1 MITYIYQLE
10 LSNGHTYYTKKI
22 NDIVSFVNDEYCN
35 NELFKKITPN
45 IVRNGINGLCNNPK
59 CIKNIER
66 HNYHQFF
73 KDEFDRRTDG
83 TDKKN
88 QSKRSMNY
96 LYSTIYKEFIVNQHT
111 NTN

>member
-1 MITYIYQLE
+1 MKKQLISSGSDFE
-10 LSNGHTYYTKKI
+10 NEIGYSRAVVC
-22 NDIVSFVNDEYCN
+22 NDQIFVSGTTGFDYDTMTISDDVKVQAEQ
-35 NELFKKITPN
+35 
-45 IVRNGINGLCNNPK
+45 